1 MAKGLG
7 QKTDLLKFVMALC
20 VVMLAGS
27 AVAIAGPISFI
38 GIIIPHFARFVVG
51 NDYRW
56 VLPFSAVL
64 GAILLVCADIG
75 ARYIIMPQEVPV
87 GVMTAIIGMPVF
99 VYIARRGAKL

>member
-1 MAKGLG
+1 ME
-7 QKTDLLKFVMALC
+7 TSS
-20 VVMLAGS
+20 S
-27 AVAIAGPISFI
+27 ADPDSGP
-38 GIIIPHFARFVVG
+38 

-87 GVMTAIIGMPVF
+87 GVMTAIIGMPEISAGPFFGRV
-99 VYIARRGAKL
+99 LLPHLLP